1 MYSHHLYFV
10 LPVAK
15 TGLEAKKGG
24 GGGGESLIGIFFKE
38 TNSSRKSSNNRCMI
52 YLEKQ
57 KRRERILRWQGF
69 SNGSQS
75 ELTKLYLYRTRA
87 REVKEEEEE
96 V

>member
-15 TGLEAKKGG
+15 TGLEAKKG

-57 KRRERILRWQGF
+57 KTRERILRWQGF